1 MADDQPL
8 ISASKG
14 SAGDAVLSRRF
25 RRCTKAMIAHGG
37 RQCECRT
44 ELRLRLRGPSD
55 ERERRL
61 KADLVETLGRA
72 AEEPELATRVFAAVT
87 L

>member
-37 RQCECRT
+37 RQCDVGRSCGCVYEVRQMW
-44 ELRLRLRGPSD
+44 ESD
-55 ERERRL
+55 
-61 KADLVETLGRA
+61 G
-72 AEEPELATRVFAAVT
+72 
-87 L
+87 